1 LRGVN
6 TDESTEKNSVFVS
19 SYWYILTMPV
29 GLSADCGRDMANL
42 DPSLET
48 DISDILEYGNASTV
62 DSKSHDF

>member
-1 LRGVN
+1 
-6 TDESTEKNSVFVS
+6 
-19 SYWYILTMPV
+19 MPV
-29 GLSADCGRDMANL
+29 GLSADCGRDMVNL